1 MTTFV
6 VAAPSAPKIRRL
18 VIERFRGISSL
29 SWNPGAGVNVILG
42 GGDVGKTTI
51 LDAIGLLLNPT
62 NATAVTDT
70 EYYLRKEDVGFSIE
84 AVMAIPDAVP
94 INQQAKP
101 AWPWAWNGTE
111 AVVPNLDDGSP
122 PQDPVYKLRVRG
134 TEDLELVYEIVQPDG
149 TGDILTVGLRRA
161 VGLVRLGGDD
171 RNDRDLRLVHG
182 SALDRLLSD
191 KGLRSRLTTELAKS
205 DVRDELSPAAKDL
218 LQALDVSFKEKS
230 LPSGLDLAITGS
242 QGLAITALIGLT
254 AKHDEV
260 ALPLASWGSGTRRLA
275 ALAIAEQTQGPAPIT
290 LVDEVERGLEPYRQR
305 VLMEKLQSSASQI
318 FVTTHSASAV
328 AAASNANFWY
338 VDHKSGIGPL
348 DSRKIARHR
357 KGDPET
363 FLARL
368 SIVAEGVTEVGFV
381 SELLARA
388 GLASLEQYGI
398 HLADGGGNESTIDL
412 LEALAAGGLRFGGF
426 VDNERGQHSGRW
438 AKVKEGLGPLLFQ
451 WTTGC
456 VEETVI
462 DLLAEDKLEALL
474 TDPEGEKTGKRLRTL
489 AVRCGTD
496 SKDFKTIADS
506 AGRNLRQLIRD
517 AATGTVPGG
526 LTEGS
531 EKKQYKAHSQ
541 DWFKTL
547 DGGRELARK
556 VFGLGLWPTLKTQLL
571 PFCNSVLAVAGLAAV
586 ADLSS

>member
-1 MTTFV
+1 V
-6 VAAPSAPKIRRL
+6 APSAPKILRL

-29 SWNPGAGVNVILG
+29 RWNPGDGVNVILG

-62 NATAVTDT
+62 NATTISDT
-70 EYYLRKEDVGFSIE
+70 EYYLRKDDLGFSIE

-94 INQQAKP
+94 INQQTKP

-111 AVVPNLDDGSP
+111 AVVPDLEEGSAN
-122 PQDPVYKLRVRG
+122 QNPVYKLRVRG

-149 TGDILTVGLRRA
+149 TGDILTVALRRA

-205 DVRDELSPAAKDL
+205 NVRDELSSAAKDL
-218 LQALDVSFKEKS
+218 LQALDVSFKAKT

-254 AKHDEV
+254 AKRGEV
-260 ALPLASWGSGTRRLA
+260 ALPLASWGSGTRRLS
-275 ALAIAEQTQGPAPIT
+275 ALAIAEENQGTAPIM

-305 VLMEKLQSSASQI
+305 ALMQELQSSASQI
-318 FVTTHSASAV
+318 FVTTHSASAL

-338 VDHKSGIGPL
+338 VDHKGGIGPL

-357 KGDPET
+357 KADPET

-368 SIVAEGVTEVGFV
+368 SIVGEGVTEVGFV
-381 SELLARA
+381 GELLARA
-388 GLASLEQYGI
+388 GLAPLEQYGI
-398 HLADGGGNESTIDL
+398 HLADGGGNESTLDV

-426 VDNERGQHSGRW
+426 GDNERGQHAERW
-438 AKVKEGLGPLLFQ
+438 AKAKEGLGPLLFQ
-451 WTTGC
+451 WNAGC
-456 VEETVI
+456 VEEAVI
-462 DLLAEDKLEALL
+462 GLLDEHKVESLL
-474 TDPEGEKTGKRLRTL
+474 TDSEGDRTGRRLRTL
-489 AVRCGTD
+489 AVRAGAD
-496 SKDFKTIADS
+496 SKDFKTIAEKT
-506 AGRNLRQLIRD
+506 GTRLKQVVLD
-517 AATGTVPGG
+517 AATGAVP
-526 LTEGS
+526 EGITDAS
-531 EKKQYKAHSQ
+531 EEKQYRAHAQ
-541 DWFKTL
+541 DWFKTV

-556 VFGLGLWPTLKTQLL
+556 MFGLGLWPALKTQLL
-571 PFCNSVLAVAGLAAV
+571 PFCNAVRAAAGLEAV
-586 ADLSS
+586 ADLGS